1 VEQLHSGR
9 PNHVSPLF
17 SPINIWERTEKRRGW
32 KDRKKE
38 KKRPEE
44 EERKEEQKKN
54 KNKNKTKKQRE
65 KQGKTGGKK
74 PSAATNTAAAWN
86 HHHRWPSLT
95 TEASPGKPSTPFAFV
110 SSLAMQDV
118 HSARL
123 CR

>member
-1 VEQLHSGR
+1 MGE
-9 PNHVSPLF
+9 N
-17 SPINIWERTEKRRGW
+17 
-32 KDRKKE
+32 RKKE
-38 KKRPEE
+38 RVERPKKRKKKTQRG
-44 EERKEEQKKN
+44 RKEGITEKKN

-118 HSARL
+118 HGARL